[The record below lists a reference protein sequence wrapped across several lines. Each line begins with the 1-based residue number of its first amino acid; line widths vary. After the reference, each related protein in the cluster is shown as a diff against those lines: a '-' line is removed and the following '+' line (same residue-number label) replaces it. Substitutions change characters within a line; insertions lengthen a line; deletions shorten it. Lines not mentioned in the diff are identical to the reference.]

1 MSCCQEAQQ
10 GRTVTA
16 GTAQLVKSLLLLL
29 NIPQLT
35 QQSRWRQRKWSNPRP
50 APGGCLAE
58 EGQSWDPPAMSL
70 NTFYDK
76 EDITAAKSIGPVLH
90 KHNEADGLC
99 LKPLLPDLPALGS
112 Q

>member
-1 MSCCQEAQQ
+1 
-10 GRTVTA
+10 
-16 GTAQLVKSLLLLL
+16 
-29 NIPQLT
+29 
-35 QQSRWRQRKWSNPRP
+35 
-50 APGGCLAE
+50 
-58 EGQSWDPPAMSL
+58 MSL